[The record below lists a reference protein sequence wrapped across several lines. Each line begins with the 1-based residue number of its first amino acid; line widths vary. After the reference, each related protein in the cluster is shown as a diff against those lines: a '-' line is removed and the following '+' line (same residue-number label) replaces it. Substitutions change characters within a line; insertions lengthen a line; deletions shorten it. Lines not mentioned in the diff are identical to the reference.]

1 MQDWEAAAQAAV
13 GKKADDV
20 IILNI
25 GEVST
30 LTGHFVLATGSNN
43 RQTQAI
49 ANAVRSDLRDLGIR
63 PLGVEGM
70 QQGHWIL
77 MDYGSFLVH
86 IFSKDKRGFYDLDRL
101 WNNAPRTLVSE
112 AA

>member
-1 MQDWEAAAQAAV
+1 
-13 GKKADDV
+13 
-20 IILNI
+20 
-25 GEVST
+25 
-30 LTGHFVLATGSNN
+30 LATGSNS

-49 ANAVRSDLRDLGIR
+49 ADAVRSDLRDLGIR

-86 IFSKDKRGFYDLDRL
+86 IFSKDKRDFYDLDRL

>member
-49 ANAVRSDLRDLGIR
+49 ADAVRNDLRDLGIR

-86 IFSKDKRGFYDLDRL
+86 IFSKDKRDFYDLDRL

>member
-49 ANAVRSDLRDLGIR
+49 ADAVRSDLRDLGIR

-86 IFSKDKRGFYDLDRL
+86 IFSKDKRDFYDLDRL